1 MNQYNENGGDVTS
14 GQANTGGGGGA
25 GAGYGASSPGGSGK
39 VIIFYNGNVTLASGG
54 SVSTSGG
61 VTYHTFNSSATFT
74 PTA

>member
-1 MNQYNENGGDVTS
+1 MNQYNENGGDQSS
-14 GQANTGGGGGA
+14 GQANTGGGGGG
-25 GAGYGASSPGGSGK
+25 GAGEGAGSPGGSGK